1 MTPARYNLTI
11 YQGAT
16 LRLPIQWT
24 ADEAPVDLTGCTI
37 KAKGKYPDQQGLL
50 FDLSIGSG
58 INVVDPVLGKIEIV
72 ISAQKTG
79 EMDFVAGSWELDV
92 TNPQGEV
99 YRVVMGY
106 LSLSKEVRP

>member
-16 LRLPIQWT
+16 LRLPIQWI
-24 ADEAPVDLTGCTI
+24 ADGTPVDITGSAI

-58 INVVDPVLGKIEIV
+58 INVVDPVLGKFEVLITAE
-72 ISAQKTG
+72 KTK
-79 EMDFVAGSWELDV
+79 EMDFLAGSWELDI